1 MLVNTMNQAE
11 ITREFFLDW
20 EIVKERSEG
29 RLSQTYDRE
38 RRRNRIPKDEQFSRA
53 YEIKSQRKN
62 NWIFLFSK
70 ASSESKYRGLQD
82 VNVVY
87 LMYYYNGKGIRV
99 FKKIPSGGLS
109 VYNGHLFG
117 KYSER
122 MCLNIAKTSDLVK
135 HFFVNNGYAYIKI
148 FPKDGR
154 DLTVSVCHDGLMLG
168 EKRENWIINKT
179 FITKDL
185 MYLEQDSIERDLI
198 DSLKND
204 IMRAT
209 VLGERG
215 SRRDDINYL
224 ADVYHGII

>member
-1 MLVNTMNQAE
+1 MLVDTMNQAE

-20 EIVKERSEG
+20 EIVKERSED
-29 RLSQTYDRE
+29 RLLQLYERE
-38 RRRNRIPKDEQFSRA
+38 RRRNKIPKDEQFSRA
-53 YEIKSQRKN
+53 YEIRSQRKN

-70 ASSESKYRGLQD
+70 ARSESKYKGL
-82 VNVVY
+82 VNVAY
-87 LMYYYNGKGIRV
+87 LMYYYNSKGIRV
-99 FKKIPSGGLS
+99 FKKIPTGGLS
-109 VYNGHLFG
+109 VYNGHLFSR
-117 KYSER
+117 YNER
-122 MCLNIAKTSDLVK
+122 LRLNIVNTIDLVK
-135 HFFVNNGYAYIKI
+135 HFFKNNGYAPIKI
-148 FPKDGR
+148 LPKDGK

-168 EKRENWIINKT
+168 EKQGNWIINKT